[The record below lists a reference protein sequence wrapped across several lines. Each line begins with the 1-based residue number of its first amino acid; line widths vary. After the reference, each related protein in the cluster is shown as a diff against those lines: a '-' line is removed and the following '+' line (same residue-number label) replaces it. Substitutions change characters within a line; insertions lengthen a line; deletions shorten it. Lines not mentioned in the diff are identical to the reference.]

1 MFFKNNDTRVYV
13 TRSIR
18 RFKSALLSHPVCD
31 KQRVLI
37 APRRLCK
44 VTIVRQDRNLNES
57 LARVPD
63 QALPVIQDKMIFNEI
78 NALHTSTEIIGQ
90 LASKI
95 KIHLL
100 AVQIHSIPF
109 KWYKNL
115 SSLFIA
121 WTLTCVT
128 PRLHPVPSCTWPR
141 VTEWNARQIP
151 NTGWPQ
157 ITSTQKH
164 TIVFNSGGMLLLSAC
179 YLLCLKK
186 PVSIQQPKI
195 GANLLTNQH
204 R

>member
-18 RFKSALLSHPVCD
+18 RLKSALLSHPVCD

-100 AVQIHSIPF
+100 AHSIPF
-109 KWYKNL
+109 KCYKNL
-115 SSLFIA
+115 SSLFIV
-121 WTLTCVT
+121 WTLPTCVT
-128 PRLHPVPSCTWPR
+128 PRLHPVPSCPWQR

-164 TIVFNSGGMLLLSAC
+164 TIVFNSGGMLLLSAS
-179 YLLCLKK
+179 YLLCLNK